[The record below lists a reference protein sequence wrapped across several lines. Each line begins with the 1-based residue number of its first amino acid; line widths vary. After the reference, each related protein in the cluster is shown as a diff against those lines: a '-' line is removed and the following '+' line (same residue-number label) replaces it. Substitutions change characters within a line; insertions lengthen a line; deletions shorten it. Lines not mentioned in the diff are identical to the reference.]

1 MRIEVKGRNLPVT
14 DELRECVTRRFD
26 KVAKQVSPLAVLEV
40 ELCMERNPANPD
52 KQVAEATLYL
62 KGVTLRA
69 KNSSRDLKHSINLIA
84 DELGRQVKRH
94 RDKRRG
100 RRDARAGAAVPPA
113 VIEEAA
119 EGPGEAAAA
128 F

>member
-100 RRDARAGAAVPPA
+100 RRDARASAAVPPA

-119 EGPGEAAAA
+119 EGPGEAAPAW
-128 F
+128 